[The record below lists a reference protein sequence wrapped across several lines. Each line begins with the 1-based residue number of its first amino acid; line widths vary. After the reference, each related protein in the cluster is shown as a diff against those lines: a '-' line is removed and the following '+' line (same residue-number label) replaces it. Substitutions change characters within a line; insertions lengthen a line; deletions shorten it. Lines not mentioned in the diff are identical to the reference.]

1 MKNNKTNLNALDR
14 RIYKYWQALYLSFFS
29 SRLYIDV
36 GKRWR
41 GLGLTYF
48 LLVIALA
55 TIPLS
60 ITSIQKFNTYYN
72 DQLLDPLKKVPSFA
86 IENGQLYFPYFMPYL
101 IKTKQDKVVI
111 IIDDKLNL
119 TEINAQYPQWMI
131 FITADRL
138 YIRLPHLSFLPG
150 EVVSPLGR
158 ADGKDI
164 KMHSFSEIR
173 NDTFNGEYWV
183 DHTNLSSMKRYMML
197 SIYPCITTLLFTFFG
212 TFLVVL
218 AILGKAFAYTIFKFR
233 LSFKQAYR
241 LLAVSS
247 GCGISLF
254 IISLGFGRFPGLGF
268 YLMVV
273 IILYFFYA
281 VLSLRRESKSLVLS

>member
-14 RIYKYWQALYLSFFS
+14 RIYTYWQALYLAFFS

-48 LLVIALA
+48 LLVIAIA
-55 TIPLS
+55 SIPLS
-60 ITSIQKFNTYYN
+60 IVSIMKFNAYYQ
-72 DQLLDPLKKVPSFA
+72 DQIVDPIKKVPSFG
-86 IENGQLYFPYFMPYL
+86 IESGKLYFPYFMPYL
-101 IKTKQDKVVI
+101 IKTKQDNVVV

-131 FITADRL
+131 FITSDRL

-150 EVVSPLGR
+150 DVASQLARTDGR
-158 ADGKDI
+158 DV
-164 KMHSFSEIR
+164 KMQSFSEIR
-173 NDTFNGEYWV
+173 NDNFNGEYWV
-183 DHTNLSSMKRYMML
+183 EHTNMDSMKRYMML
-197 SIYPCITTLLFTFFG
+197 SIYPCITSLLFTFFG

-218 AILGKAFAYTIFKFR
+218 AILGKAFSYTILKFKIG
-233 LSFKQAYR
+233 FKQAYR
-241 LLAVSS
+241 LLVVSS

-254 IISLGFGRFPGLGF
+254 IMSLSFGRLPGLGF

-273 IILYFFYA
+273 IILYFYYA
-281 VLSLRRESKSLVLS
+281 VLSLKRESKSLVRV